1 MGYSSGMLDK
11 KIGIWAVDRQA
22 DGATGVRGTGGV
34 KYVCNGYVCA
44 NVKWNK
50 GMHAMMEGALE
61 AYDVVMIRMR
71 WSDGNACKLDKDCR
85 LTAEGKTYQIL
96 QFHDDQREN
105 IVQIIAQETNEQ
117 LGKEL

>member
-11 KIGIWAVDRQA
+11 KVGIWSVDRQA
-22 DGATGVRGTGGV
+22 DGQAGVRGTGGV
-34 KYVCNGYVCA
+34 KYKYNGCVCG

-71 WSDGNACKLDKDCR
+71 WSDGKSRNLDKDCR

-96 QFHDDQREN
+96 QYHDDQREN

-117 LGKEL
+117 LGKEQ

>member
-11 KIGIWAVDRQA
+11 KVGIWSVDRQA

-34 KYVCNGYVCA
+34 KYVCNGCVWGS
-44 NVKWNK
+44 VKWDK
-50 GMHAMMEGALE
+50 GMHNMMEGALE

-71 WSDGNACKLDKDCR
+71 WSDGKSRNLDKDCR

-96 QFHDDQREN
+96 QLQDDRREN